1 YNFDIEGNAVKGWE
15 YTATKSPATKNI
27 THFTHGGKDYIVIP
41 LENGSIKII
50 ERSGKDRLILK
61 KKLPATKNPVVIK
74 LHSELNKVFVS
85 TLDSSGNVSKLY
97 FNDVLET
104 INFSNIPS
112 NSFFNYFDV
121 NNDNNDD
128 YVFAHN
134 KTIQVLDAEKKT
146 ILTHELENEITQQPL
161 FFKMPD
167 KTIKIGLVS
176 SSNIYLINQQ
186 GVLENNFP
194 LTGSTAFSISN
205 LSNNQALNIVVG
217 DKNLIYMYN
226 LQ

>member
-1 YNFDIEGNAVKGWE
+1 
-15 YTATKSPATKNI
+15 
-27 THFTHGGKDYIVIP
+27 
-41 LENGSIKII
+41 
-50 ERSGKDRLILK
+50 
-61 KKLPATKNPVVIK
+61 
-74 LHSELNKVFVS
+74 
-85 TLDSSGNVSKLY
+85 
-97 FNDVLET
+97 
-104 INFSNIPS
+104 
-112 NSFFNYFDV
+112 
-121 NNDNNDD
+121 
-128 YVFAHN
+128 
-134 KTIQVLDAEKKT
+134 
-146 ILTHELENEITQQPL
+146 
-161 FFKMPD
+161 MPD